1 MDKLFDLMTM
11 TVKYQILSIV
21 MAEQVFTVTINHLI
35 GIRNLLPNDAEV
47 HEQIEHAYTMVMLP
61 LLLPLCCHSLP
72 HFPGWQWA
80 SYWFLQWNPLIM
92 RDRTVAIYCQPVKCT
107 ILVAMCYYFGFCYHF
122 WQASS
127 FSSTPHTGLAKP
139 TNGTYIELGCSN
151 TSRLPK
157 Y

>member
-21 MAEQVFTVTINHLI
+21 MAEHVFTVTINHLI

-72 HFPGWQWA
+72 HFPGWQ
-80 SYWFLQWNPLIM
+80 
-92 RDRTVAIYCQPVKCT
+92 
-107 ILVAMCYYFGFCYHF
+107 
-122 WQASS
+122 
-127 FSSTPHTGLAKP
+127 
-139 TNGTYIELGCSN
+139 
-151 TSRLPK
+151 
-157 Y
+157 